1 MAFTE
6 QEKRAAWNKAREVD
20 GYDKNMFRKDAC
32 GAWIAWSK
40 YGARDND
47 YGWEI
52 DHIYPVER
60 GGDNHPENLQTVT
73 LIWKSVVHVICDV
86 PFTTQPSTFVIGIL
100 SLLNTLPKNVLKV
113 STIMLPCPMP

>member
-6 QEKRAAWNKAREVD
+6 QEKLTAWSKAREVD

-32 GAWIAWSK
+32 GAWIVWSK

-60 GGDNHPENLQTVT
+60 GGDNHPKLACLTSSQQHEQSRRL
-73 LIWKSVVHVICDV
+73 SVVYGSR
-86 PFTTQPSTFVIGIL
+86 TG
-100 SLLNTLPKNVLKV
+100 
-113 STIMLPCPMP
+113 

>member
-60 GGDNHPENLQTVT
+60 GGDNHPENLRAFTIET
-73 LIWKSVVHVICDV
+73 IRARPMIIHRIWQPYKQIAIETW
-86 PFTTQPSTFVIGIL
+86 FTSAR
-100 SLLNTLPKNVLKV
+100 
-113 STIMLPCPMP
+113 